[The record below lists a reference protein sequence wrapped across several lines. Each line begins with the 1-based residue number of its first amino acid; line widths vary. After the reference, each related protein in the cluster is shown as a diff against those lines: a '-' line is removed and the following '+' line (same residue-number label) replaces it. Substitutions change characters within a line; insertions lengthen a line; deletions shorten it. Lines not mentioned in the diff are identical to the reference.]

1 MSTRQSKKRTR
12 SWAWRVVIVAFA
24 AFLFVKLVQLHVQIQ
39 KKEQQLAL
47 VNESIY
53 KQELII
59 EDLNEQIE
67 NADDYLERYANE
79 AGWVLPGQ
87 QIYQNIAG

>member
-1 MSTRQSKKRTR
+1 MSTRQSKKRTH